1 MSTKTYLDFTGLQ
14 LYNSLLQQYIDTQI
28 DGFVKILYD
37 TKANWDKQTTLV
49 SQANTFY
56 IYSDAYQDSQ
66 GNDVPGV
73 KIGDGNAYVVDL
85 PFIGK
90 LYDEH
95 LADTVKHIT
104 AAERAAWNNK
114 VRCYLDTNNAENLV
128 LTTN

>member
-14 LYNSLLQQYIDTQI
+14 LYNSLLQQYIGNTTA
-28 DGFVKILYD
+28 KILYD

-49 SQANTFY
+49 SEQKTVY

-66 GNDVPGV
+66 GNDIPGV

-85 PFIGK
+85 QFAGK

-104 AAERAAWNNK
+104 AEERAAWNGK
-114 VRCYLDTNNAENLV
+114 VRCYLDTNNAEILIF
-128 LTTN
+128 TTN